1 MSKTKKLYWLFTF
14 LFAAFMGIT
23 AIPDVLMQKEAVD
36 YIKALGYPEYFIL
49 FIGVAKVLGSIAI
62 LVPGFRRLK
71 EWAYAGLVFDLIAAV
86 YSIVKTQPL
95 DASIAFLALPLLLF
109 ALSYTYYLKLQKET
123 NGAITV

>member
-23 AIPDVLMQKEAVD
+23 AIPDVLMQKEAVN

-71 EWAYAGLVFDLIAAV
+71 EWAYAGLVFDLIAAI

-123 NGAITV
+123 NGAITI

>member
-1 MSKTKKLYWLFTF
+1 MSKTKKLYWLFTS

-36 YIKALGYPEYFIL
+36 YIKALGYPEYFIF

-71 EWAYAGLVFDLIAAV
+71 EWAYAGLVFDLIAAI

-109 ALSYTYYLKLQKET
+109 ALSYTYYLRLQKET
-123 NGAITV
+123 NGAITI